1 MKASIKFTAL
11 LLLAGASV
19 FAAIPAKA
27 AIPPK
32 LNAITFTSL
41 PSLQGLAVKAEKN
54 LAGKAIVII
63 SDEDGNVL
71 RKDELSNKAGME
83 KNYILT
89 KLDEGDYTIEVVSKD
104 KSVKQDIH
112 VYTDGKNKMFFIKG

>member
-1 MKASIKFTAL
+1 MKTSIKFTAL

-32 LNAITFTSL
+32 VDAITFASL
-41 PSLQGLAVKAEKN
+41 SSLQGLAVKAEKN
-54 LAGKAIVII
+54 LVGKATIII
-63 SDEDGNVL
+63 SDQDGNVL

-83 KNYILT
+83 KDYILT
-89 KLDEGDYTIEVVSKD
+89 KLDEGDYTIEVASKGN
-104 KSVKQDIH
+104 SVKQDIH
-112 VYTDGKNKMFFIKG
+112 VYTDGKEKMFFIKQ